1 MRGSFSESEFVCKR
15 RKPRPEETNSIQVF
29 VTCKLQL
36 QFIIYIVIQFLNTYL
51 ISKSDSIYDPK
62 KL

>member
-1 MRGSFSESEFVCKR
+1 MRGSFSESESACKR
-15 RKPRPEETNSIQVF
+15 RKLRPEKISLIQVF